1 MRTGGRQPGTPNKR
15 TAELTAR
22 LAELGLDPLE
32 GLAKIAQDPATEP
45 GLRAKILADL
55 LPYVF
60 PKRKA
65 VELAAEGSGELVLRW
80 ADAK

>member
-15 TAELTAR
+15 TTELAAR

-45 GLRAKILADL
+45 GLRAKVLSDL
-55 LPYVF
+55 MPYLY
-60 PKRKA
+60 PRRKA
-65 VELAAEGSGELVLRW
+65 VELAAEGSGELKVSW
-80 ADAK
+80 IKP

>member
-1 MRTGGRQPGTPNKR
+1 MRTGGRQPGTPNRR

-65 VELAAEGSGELVLRW
+65 VEVTSESAMELAVRWSG
-80 ADAK
+80 